1 MVCDSLSA
9 GITYEGK
16 NWTKEYQLSYWNR
29 TKDRARMDER
39 MKKLLERVYTE
50 ISVDG
55 INKVLKRKHLKELYI
70 EYTRE

>member
-39 MKKLLERVYTE
+39 MKKLLERVYT
-50 ISVDG
+50 
-55 INKVLKRKHLKELYI
+55 
-70 EYTRE
+70 